1 MNEAL
6 FQSLPSVNEV
16 LTNPEII
23 ELQHRFGASLV
34 KQQIQQ
40 LLNDKR
46 QQIIV
51 GDRPNLDIVA
61 LVVAIKQQIHKKTSM
76 SLRPVINATGVVLHT
91 NLGRS
96 LLSPEIKTAVNEVSF
111 QYSNLE
117 YDLDKKARGQRYSHI
132 ETLIRDLTG
141 AEAALV
147 VNNNAAAVM
156 LVLDTLV
163 KQKEVIVS
171 RGELVEIG
179 GSFRIPEI
187 ITSGGGILHEIGTT
201 NKTHLI
207 DYQRA
212 LTDET
217 GAILKVHTSNYRIVG
232 FTENVASQDL
242 SKLARKAQIPLIYDL
257 GSGLLVDLS
266 RFGLPAEPLIKEELK
281 WYDLVT
287 FSGDKLLGGPQAG
300 IIAGKREYIEKLKQ
314 NQLLRALR
322 VDKLTLAAL
331 EATLHLYEDPEQ
343 VIQKIPTLR
352 MIGIPLVELHQHAQR
367 LSGALKQIKSLK
379 VTTVPGT
386 SQVGGGSYPGYQLPT
401 ELVAITP
408 TTISATKLESQLR
421 ISDSP
426 IIVRLEKGQ
435 ILLDVRTL
443 QIGDDEK
450 IVKQISQLMQP

>member
-1 MNEAL
+1 MNEDL
-6 FQSLPSVNEV
+6 FQSLPSVNE
-16 LTNPEII
+16 LLSNPAIV
-23 ELQHRFGASLV
+23 ELQQQFGSGLV

-40 LLNDKR
+40 VLNNKR
-46 QQIIV
+46 QQIIQ
-51 GDRPNLDIVA
+51 GEKPTLATTD
-61 LVVAIKQQIHKKTSM
+61 LVVAVKQQIHDKTVM

-96 LLSPEIKTAVNEVSF
+96 LLSPEIKQAVNEVGF

-117 YDLDKKARGQRYSHI
+117 YNLNEKARGQRYSHV
-132 ETLIRDLTG
+132 EALIRDLTG
-141 AEAALV
+141 AEDALV

-163 KQKEVIVS
+163 NQKEVIVS

-201 NKTHLI
+201 NKTHLV

-212 LTDET
+212 LSDET

-232 FTENVASQDL
+232 FTESVASQDL
-242 SKLARKAQIPLIYDL
+242 SKLAHEAQVPLIYDL

-266 RFGLPAEPLIKEELK
+266 KFGLPAEPLIKEELK

-300 IIAGKREYIEKLKQ
+300 IIAGKRDYIERLKH

-331 EATLHLYEDPEQ
+331 EATLHLYENPEK

-352 MIGIPLVELHQHAQR
+352 MITLPLAELQQHAQR
-367 LSGALKQIKSLK
+367 LSSALKQIKSLK
-379 VTTVPGT
+379 VTTLAGT
-386 SQVGGGSYPGYQLPT
+386 SQVGGGSYPGYLLPT
-401 ELVAITP
+401 ELVAVTP
-408 TTISATKLESQLR
+408 TTISATKLESKLR

-435 ILLDVRTL
+435 VQFDVRTL

-450 IVKQISQLMQP
+450 IVRRISQLMRS